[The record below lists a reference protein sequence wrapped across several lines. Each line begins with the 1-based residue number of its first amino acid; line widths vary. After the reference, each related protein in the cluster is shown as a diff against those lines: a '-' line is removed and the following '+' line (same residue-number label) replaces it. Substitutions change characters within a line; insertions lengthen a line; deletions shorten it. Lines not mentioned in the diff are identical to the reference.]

1 VQLLLDGK
9 RAVITAAGSGMGR
22 AAALTFAREGATV
35 VVADIREEAAAAV
48 VEEIRGTGGSA
59 EAFAVDVRDLAR
71 LKALFDFVGD
81 HFARL
86 DVLYHHAG
94 IPGPAGLD
102 VDVDDFQRTVDINM
116 RSGYYA
122 ASYAVP
128 LLRAAG
134 GGSIIFTASVSGLV
148 GSPLSP
154 LYSMTKGGVVLL
166 AKSLA
171 LQLSPEGIRV
181 NALCPGATDTPML
194 PRFFG
199 RLPKEEADRRRAA
212 YEATIPLRRIA
223 QPEEIA
229 AAALFLASDL
239 SSYVTGHALAV
250 DGGVSAQ

>member
-1 VQLLLDGK
+1 MRLLLDGK
-9 RAVITAAGSGMGR
+9 KAVITAAGSGMGR
-22 AAALTFAREGATV
+22 AAALMFAREGATV
-35 VVADIREEAAAAV
+35 VVADVRGEAAMDV
-48 VEEIRGTGGSA
+48 VEEIGGAGGNA
-59 EAFAVDVRDLAR
+59 EAFTVDVADLAQLR
-71 LKALFDFVGD
+71 ALFDHVGD
-81 HFARL
+81 RFGRL

-102 VDVDDFQRTVDINM
+102 AGVDDFQRTVDINM

-134 GGSIIFTASVSGLV
+134 GGSIIFTASISGLH

-171 LQLSPEGIRV
+171 LQLAPEGIRV
-181 NALCPGATDTPML
+181 NAVCPGATDTPML
-194 PRFFG
+194 PQFFG
-199 RLPKEEADRRRAA
+199 RLPQEEASRRRAA

-223 QPEEIA
+223 RPEEIA

-239 SSYVTGHALAV
+239 SSYVTGHALPV
-250 DGGVSAQ
+250 DGGVSA